1 MPNDEAPST
10 IPTDASVHAPAEPPA
25 SPPSIDRLAPRLP
38 ESREARSGRLLM
50 LVIRSVF
57 MILLVSVTLL
67 TVNSV
72 RSTGEFTYSTMVGLI
87 ISMVAVGLLVL
98 AVDALTPNKRL
109 AGVVGIYLGVC
120 LGLIGAVAFG
130 ALIDVIARAWEIQ
143 QSLGVYLPLA
153 KSVVG
158 LVFCYLSISVV
169 LTTKDDFRLVIPY
182 VEFSRTRRG
191 VRPWLVDTSV
201 LIDGRLPALAAS
213 GFVDAPIVV
222 PQFVVE
228 ELQKLADSGD
238 RGKRGRGRRGLD
250 LLGRLRESP
259 YADVSLQDFRVAGM
273 GVDRMLVEAA
283 RSEGLRILTLD
294 NNLEA
299 VARIQGVTALN
310 LNHLATTLRP
320 ALGPGDTANVQVTKR
335 GEGERQGVGYLPDGT
350 MIVIEDGQSRVGATV
365 SVVVTNAVQ
374 TAAGRLLFAKIE
386 GVAPAT
392 SESMADAA
400 TRQPRH
406 TGGAPARDPRT

>member
-10 IPTDASVHAPAEPPA
+10 IPPDSSAPASAEASV
-25 SPPSIDRLAPRLP
+25 STPSIDRPAPRLP

-72 RSTGEFTYSTMVGLI
+72 RGTGDFTYSTMVGLI

-143 QSLGVYLPLA
+143 QSLGVYLPLT

-201 LIDGRLPALAAS
+201 LIDGRLPALAAT

-222 PQFVVE
+222 PQFVVD

-238 RGKRGRGRRGLD
+238 RGKRGRGRRGLE
-250 LLGRLRESP
+250 LLARLRESP

-283 RSEGLRILTLD
+283 RGEGLRILTLD
-294 NNLEA
+294 SNLEA

-310 LNHLATTLRP
+310 LNDLATTLRP
-320 ALGPGDTANVQVTKR
+320 ALGPGDTASVQVTKR

-350 MIVIEDGQSRVGATV
+350 MVVIEEGQSRVGTTV
-365 SVVVTNAVQ
+365 AVVVTNAVQ

-400 TRQPRH
+400 TRQARH
-406 TGGAPARDPRT
+406 TGGAPSREPRN

>member
-1 MPNDEAPST
+1 
-10 IPTDASVHAPAEPPA
+10 
-25 SPPSIDRLAPRLP
+25 
-38 ESREARSGRLLM
+38 M

-72 RSTGEFTYSTMVGLI
+72 RGTGEFTYSTMVGLI

-143 QSLGVYLPLA
+143 QSLGVYLPLT

-169 LTTKDDFRLVIPY
+169 LTTKDDLRLVIPY

-201 LIDGRLPALAAS
+201 LIDGRLPALAAT

-222 PQFVVE
+222 PQFVVD

-238 RGKRGRGRRGLD
+238 RAKRGRGRRGLE
-250 LLGRLRESP
+250 LLARLRESP
-259 YADVSLQDFRVAGM
+259 YADVSLQDFRVSGM

-294 NNLEA
+294 ANLEA
-299 VARIQGVTALN
+299 VARIQGVAALN
-310 LNHLATTLRP
+310 LNDLATTLRP
-320 ALGPGDTANVQVTKR
+320 ALGPGDTASVQVTKR

-350 MIVIEDGQSRVGATV
+350 MIVIEDAQSRVGTTV
-365 SVVVTNAVQ
+365 QVVVSNAVQ
-374 TAAGRLLFAKIE
+374 TAAGRLLFARIE
-386 GVAPAT
+386 GAAPAT
-392 SESMADAA
+392 TESMADAA

-406 TGGAPARDPRT
+406 TGGAPSREPRN